1 MPRDSLKKNSNRL
14 KVETSVSLRQ
24 TKPVKAGRLAVLQ
37 KRNKPTQT
45 NKSSAKPEPVRQ
57 KPQSQIKEAEK
68 ISFWFIPA
76 RLAFLLNGISFLAF
90 SLIALLQILQSH
102 NILKSFLS
110 LPFDPTI
117 SSNYLLEMAGGFALI
132 GSLLFF
138 HAARHPKKYS
148 WLYFFLVLFALPA
161 NFLSNLS
168 KLQSEIPE
176 QFYNFVYY
184 DTVVIAV
191 LWAIY
196 LLSLLSYFKTIKN
209 TNN

>member
-1 MPRDSLKKNSNRL
+1 MPRETLKKSTGRL
-14 KVETSVSLRQ
+14 KVETAVSLRQ
-24 TKPVKAGRLAVLQ
+24 TKPAKAGRLARLQ
-37 KRNKPTQT
+37 KQNTVKPSS
-45 NKSSAKPEPVRQ
+45 KSSGKTETPRK

-76 RLAFLLNGISFLAF
+76 RIAFLLNGLCFLFF
-90 SLIALLQILQSH
+90 SLIAFLQILQSH
-102 NILKSFLS
+102 SVLKTFLA

-117 SSNYLLEMAGGFALI
+117 SSNYLLELSGSLALI

-138 HAARHPKKYS
+138 HAARHPQKYS

-168 KLQSEIPE
+168 KLQSEIPQ
-176 QFYNFVYY
+176 QFYNFIYY

-196 LLSLLSYFKTIKN
+196 LLSLFSYFKSIKN
-209 TNN
+209 NN